1 MHIVSGDP
9 LFARMIQIVLENAGY
24 QQITVSSKTN
34 RKYDLAV
41 IDLDAFP
48 EPPQADQCIT
58 FSRMQGCGADLIR
71 PFKTDELVALAGE
84 RFGTP
89 THAHARRGNSD
100 APGSRRE
107 SFSAEITVSEPDGIT
122 VNGVRIGLSP
132 KEYRLFLVLLS
143 NRGKTVSK
151 EVLHSSVF
159 DGCEGN
165 SIEVYISYLRKK
177 LEASATGCRIATV
190 HKKGYILL

>member
-24 QQITVSSKTN
+24 PQITVSSKTN

-41 IDLDAFP
+41 IDLDTFA
-48 EPPQADQCIT
+48 EPPQADHYIT
-58 FSRMQGCGADLIR
+58 FSRTQGRGADLIR
-71 PFKTDELVALAGE
+71 PFRTDELVALAGE

-89 THAHARRGNSD
+89 AHAHVRRCNTD
-100 APGSRRE
+100 VPESRSE

-132 KEYRLFLVLLS
+132 KEYRLFLVLLA
-143 NRGKTVSK
+143 NRGKAVPK
-151 EVLHSSVF
+151 DVLRSAVF

-165 SIEVYISYLRKK
+165 STEVYISYLRKK
-177 LEASATGCRIATV
+177 LESSATGCRIATV